1 MSNVEVIKRSLQ
13 LDTLEL
19 EGAEGRTLHARL
31 FSWDT
36 ISRVSDGKA
45 PYDESWKRG
54 VFSQSIR
61 RAQHSKRGWPLMY
74 NHAVQ
79 NLPIGMVSMVHER
92 DDGPWMTSKIS
103 RTSLG
108 DDIIELIRDG
118 AIPGVSINGRNIKSR
133 RNQAGVIERMEVALD
148 EISVTPFPALVGA
161 DELVL
166 RSVTPIDQ
174 DDEVMIMTGHD
185 MDDEAATVHINVTM
199 PKPEPKARLELAA
212 WLDRLDDPL
221 GTK

>member
-1 MSNVEVIKRSLQ
+1 MSQPEIIKRSLQ

-45 PYDESWKRG
+45 PYDEAWKRG

-61 RAQHSKRGWPLMY
+61 RAQRTKRGWPLMY

-79 NLPIGMVSMVHER
+79 GLPIGMVSMVHER

-148 EISVTPFPALVGA
+148 EISVTPFPALMGS

-166 RSVTPIDQ
+166 RSVTPADRT
-174 DDEVMIMTGHD
+174 DEVMVLTQLD
-185 MDDEAATVHINVTM
+185 MDEQET
-199 PKPEPKARLELAA
+199 PKPTPTKRLELAA
-212 WLDRLDDPL
+212 YLDQLDDPL
-221 GTK
+221 GAR

>member
-1 MSNVEVIKRSLQ
+1 MTQPEIIKRSLQ

-31 FSWDT
+31 FTWDA
-36 ISRVSDGKA
+36 ISRVSDVGRP
-45 PYDESWKRG
+45 PYDEAWKRG

-61 RAQHSKRGWPLMY
+61 RAQKTKRGWPLMY

-79 NLPIGMVSMVHER
+79 GLPIGMVSMVHER

-118 AIPGVSINGRNIKSR
+118 ALPGVSLNGRNIKSR

-166 RSVTPIDQ
+166 RSVTPTDQ
-174 DDEVMIMTGHD
+174 SDEVMLFTQLD
-185 MDDEAATVHINVTM
+185 MEESEQ
-199 PKPEPKARLELAA
+199 PQPEPTARLELAA
-212 WLDRLDDPL
+212 WLDQLDDPL
-221 GTK
+221 ETK

>member
-1 MSNVEVIKRSLQ
+1 MSQELIRRSLQ

-19 EGAEGRTLHARL
+19 EGVEGRTLHARL
-31 FSWDT
+31 FSWDA
-36 ISRVSDGKA
+36 ISRVSDGRA
-45 PYDESWKRG
+45 PYDEAWKRG
-54 VFSQSIR
+54 VFSQSIK
-61 RAQHSKRGWPLMY
+61 RAQRTKRGWPLMY

-79 NLPIGMVSMVHER
+79 ALPIGMVSMVHER

-108 DDIIELIRDG
+108 DDIVELIRDG

-133 RNQAGVIERMEVALD
+133 RTERGVVERMEVALE

-166 RSVTPIDQ
+166 RSVTPTDQSDGIVVMTEHDIDE
-174 DDEVMIMTGHD
+174 EVETS
-185 MDDEAATVHINVTM
+185 
-199 PKPEPKARLELAA
+199 EPTARNELAA
-212 WLDRLDDPL
+212 WLAQLDDPL
-221 GTK
+221 EAR

>member
-36 ISRVSDGKA
+36 ISRVSDGKS
-45 PYDESWKRG
+45 PYDEAWKRG

-61 RAQHSKRGWPLMY
+61 RAQRLKRGWPLMY

-148 EISVTPFPALVGA
+148 EISVTPFPALMGA

-174 DDEVMIMTGHD
+174 DDEVMLMTGKD
-185 MDDEAATVHINVTM
+185 MDEET
-199 PKPEPKARLELAA
+199 PKPEPTARLELAA
-212 WLDRLDDPL
+212 WLDQLDDPL
-221 GTK
+221 QAR

>member
-1 MSNVEVIKRSLQ
+1 MSQQPEIIKRSLQ
-13 LDTLEL
+13 LDTIEL

-36 ISRVSDGKA
+36 ISRVSDGKS

-54 VFSQSIR
+54 VFGQSIR
-61 RAQHSKRGWPLMY
+61 RAQRLKRGWPLMY

-108 DDIIELIRDG
+108 DDIIELIKDG

-148 EISVTPFPALVGA
+148 EISVTPFPALQGA

-166 RSVTPIDQ
+166 RSVTASDQ
-174 DDEVMIMTGHD
+174 TDELIVMSGKD
-185 MDDEAATVHINVTM
+185 FDEAEV
-199 PKPEPKARLELAA
+199 EPAVPTKRLELAA
-212 WLDRLDDPL
+212 YLAQLDDPL
-221 GTK
+221 GTR

>member
-1 MSNVEVIKRSLQ
+1 MSNVEVIRRSLQ

-31 FSWDT
+31 FSWDK
-36 ISRVSDGKA
+36 ISRVSDGKS
-45 PYDESWKRG
+45 PYDEAWKRG

-61 RAQHSKRGWPLMY
+61 RAQRLKRGWPLMY

-148 EISVTPFPALVGA
+148 EISVTPFPALQGA

-174 DDEVMIMTGHD
+174 NDELVLMSEKD
-185 MDDEAATVHINVTM
+185 MDEET
-199 PKPEPKARLELAA
+199 PKPVPTARLELAA
-212 WLDRLDDPL
+212 WLDQLDDPL
-221 GTK
+221 QAR

>member
-1 MSNVEVIKRSLQ
+1 MTQVEIIKRSLQ

-19 EGAEGRTLHARL
+19 EGSEGRTLHARL

-36 ISRVSDGKA
+36 ISRVSDGRA
-45 PYDESWKRG
+45 PYDEAWKRG

-61 RAQHSKRGWPLMY
+61 RAQHLKRGWPLMY

-92 DDGPWMTSKIS
+92 EDGPWMTSKIS

-133 RNQAGVIERMEVALD
+133 RNQKGVIERMEVALD

-174 DDEVMIMTGHD
+174 TDEVMLMTQRD
-185 MDDEAATVHINVTM
+185 FDEVETS
-199 PKPEPKARLELAA
+199 KPEPKARQELSQFLAQ
-212 WLDRLDDPL
+212 LDDPL
-221 GTK
+221 ESR

>member
-1 MSNVEVIKRSLQ
+1 MSQPEIIKRSLQ

-54 VFSQSIR
+54 VFGQSIR
-61 RAQHSKRGWPLMY
+61 RAQRLKRGWPLMY

-148 EISVTPFPALVGA
+148 EISVTPFPALIGA
-161 DELVL
+161 DQLVL

-174 DDEVMIMTGHD
+174 SDEVMLMTVED
-185 MDDEAATVHINVTM
+185 IREMEAEM
-199 PKPEPKARLELAA
+199 PKPTPTKRLELAA
-212 WLDRLDDPL
+212 YLAQLDDPL
-221 GTK
+221 GTG